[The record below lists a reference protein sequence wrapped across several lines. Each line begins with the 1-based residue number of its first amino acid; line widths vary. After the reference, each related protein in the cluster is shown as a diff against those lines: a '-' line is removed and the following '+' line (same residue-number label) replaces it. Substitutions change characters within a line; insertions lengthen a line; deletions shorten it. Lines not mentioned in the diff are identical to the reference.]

1 MRKYLLD
8 LLFCGYSVNFIFC
21 KKNNK
26 SVDNKKLQDNKK
38 IQGNTEVSAIL
49 KQQNNDINVDVKNNQ
64 QVHSLKRMIEN
75 YPELASG
82 FLDNLKAVNCQKSE
96 ESIVNLIC
104 KSKENIDVP
113 NENKD
118 NKSDKK
124 SKKNKKQKINKDDVS
139 IKKITKFN
147 NIKCQGFLISNDGY
161 IIADYSLMKG
171 CNNVFVVDTKDITK
185 EIPATI
191 VGYDEYLS
199 IILLKADIKVDKF
212 IRFTEYDKSKKFKY
226 LQKIS
231 KGEYKVDGYTEVEF
245 NNTSTNNKKDK
256 SKNKN
261 NTNSVNTKTFNSYSN
276 TISDIKTSVL
286 INVDGYLVGMSV
298 FGGKFLNNTI
308 SGNNSILPYNYIYK
322 AVNEFISKKYY
333 VHDYNIFGL
342 VSVDERIKA
351 IKRLKL
357 DKGCVVE
364 TVSPRLE
371 RCGLKVNDIIVEVNG
386 NSVNNIKEFDYI
398 FNYYNSDEVK
408 LKVNREGKE
417 ILLTLK
423 DGICGNLKYE
433 YINNGIVFNG
443 ATIVN
448 IDKVSADSFNRSKNF
463 KGGVLISDISDKTK
477 WNCNSNF
484 VITKIKDIP
493 VKNVD
498 DVINVLKKL
507 NRSYKVNNDFDGIS
521 LLIEG
526 FYTKDINN
534 KKCFGILLK

>member
-1 MRKYLLD
+1 MKKYFLD
-8 LLFCGYSVNFIFC
+8 LLFCGYSTGLVFC

-38 IQGNTEVSAIL
+38 IQNNTNGSAIL

-64 QVHSLKRMIEN
+64 QVHSLQRMIEN

-82 FLDNLKAVNCQKSE
+82 FLDNLKAVNYQKSE

-104 KSKENIDVP
+104 KSKVNIDVP

-118 NKSDKK
+118 NKNNKK
-124 SKKNKKQKINKDDVS
+124 SKKNKNAASNKDDVS
-139 IKKITKFN
+139 IKKITKFDN
-147 NIKCQGFLISNDGY
+147 VKCQGFLISNDGY

-171 CNNVFVVDTKDITK
+171 CNNVFVIDPKDISK

-199 IILLKADIKVDKF
+199 LILLKADIKSDKF
-212 IRFTEYDKSKKFKY
+212 IGFTEYDKSKKFKY

-245 NNTSTNNKKDK
+245 NNISNNSKKGK

-276 TISDIKTSVL
+276 TRNDIKTSVL

-308 SGNNSILPYNYIYK
+308 SGNNSILPYNYIFK

-342 VSVDERIKA
+342 VSVDERVKA

-386 NSVNNIKEFDYI
+386 NPVNNIKEFDYI

-417 ILLTLK
+417 ILLTFK

-498 DVINVLKKL
+498 DVINILKKL

>member
-1 MRKYLLD
+1 MKKYFLD
-8 LLFCGYSVNFIFC
+8 LLFCGYSTGLVFC

-26 SVDNKKLQDNKK
+26 SIDNKKLQDNKK
-38 IQGNTEVSAIL
+38 IQDNTKGSVVL

-64 QVHSLKRMIEN
+64 QVHSLQRMIEN

-118 NKSDKK
+118 NKNNKK
-124 SKKNKKQKINKDDVS
+124 SKKNKNADSNKDDVS
-139 IKKITKFN
+139 IKKITKFDN
-147 NIKCQGFLISNDGY
+147 VKCQGFLISNDGY

-171 CNNVFVVDTKDITK
+171 CNNVFVVDSKDITK

-199 IILLKADIKVDKF
+199 LILLKADIKTDKF
-212 IRFTEYDKSKKFKY
+212 IGFTEYDKSKKFKY
-226 LQKIS
+226 VQKIS

-245 NNTSTNNKKDK
+245 NNTSNNNKKDK
-256 SKNKN
+256 NKNKN

-276 TISDIKTSVL
+276 TRSDIKTSVL

-308 SGNNSILPYNYIYK
+308 SGYNSILPYNYIYK
-322 AVNEFISKKYY
+322 AINEFISKKYY

-342 VSVDERIKA
+342 VSVDERVKA

-398 FNYYNSDEVK
+398 FNYYNSNEVK

-417 ILLTLK
+417 ILLTFK

-433 YINNGIVFNG
+433 YINNGIVFNS

-498 DVINVLKKL
+498 DVISILKKI
-507 NRSYKVNNDFDGIS
+507 NRSYKVDNDFDGIS

>member
-38 IQGNTEVSAIL
+38 IQDNTEVSAIL

-64 QVHSLKRMIEN
+64 QVHSLQRMIEN

-82 FLDNLKAVNCQKSE
+82 FLDNLKAVNYQKCE

-124 SKKNKKQKINKDDVS
+124 SKKNKKQKTNKDDVS

-171 CNNVFVVDTKDITK
+171 CNNVFVVDHKDITK

-231 KGEYKVDGYTEVEF
+231 KGEYKADGYTEVEF

-276 TISDIKTSVL
+276 TRSDIKTSVL

-308 SGNNSILPYNYIYK
+308 SGYNSILPYNYIYK

-417 ILLTLK
+417 ILLTFK

>member
-1 MRKYLLD
+1 MKKYFLD
-8 LLFCGYSVNFIFC
+8 LLFCGYSTGLVFC

-38 IQGNTEVSAIL
+38 IQYNTKGSVVL

-64 QVHSLKRMIEN
+64 QVHSLQRMIEN

-113 NENKD
+113 NEKKD
-118 NKSDKK
+118 KKNNKK
-124 SKKNKKQKINKDDVS
+124 SKKDKNADSNKDDVS
-139 IKKITKFN
+139 IKKITKFDN
-147 NIKCQGFLISNDGY
+147 VKCQGFLISNDGY

-171 CNNVFVVDTKDITK
+171 CNNVFVVDPKDITK

-231 KGEYKVDGYTEVEF
+231 KGEYKADGYTEVEF

-276 TISDIKTSVL
+276 TRSDIKTSVL

-322 AVNEFISKKYY
+322 AINEFISKKYY

-342 VSVDERIKA
+342 VSVDERVKA

-386 NSVNNIKEFDYI
+386 SSVNNIKEFDYI
-398 FNYYNSDEVK
+398 FNYYNSNEVK

-417 ILLTLK
+417 ILLTFK

-477 WNCNSNF
+477 WDCNSNF

-498 DVINVLKKL
+498 DVINILKKL